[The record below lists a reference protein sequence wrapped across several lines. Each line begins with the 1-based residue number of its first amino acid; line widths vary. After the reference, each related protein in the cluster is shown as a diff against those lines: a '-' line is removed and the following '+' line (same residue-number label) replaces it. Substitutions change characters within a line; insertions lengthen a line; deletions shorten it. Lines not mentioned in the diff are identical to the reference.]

1 MKSYAKNRVD
11 TCGRRDFLAR
21 VAAGTAGIA
30 AGATAMPRASS
41 ALFGRKDSTVALVN
55 TSDHREAAYQS
66 LKPFKSE
73 VEKAIG
79 GRKVVIKVNAGLA
92 APEYA
97 KNSTHADHI
106 RGVLDFVREVYDG
119 PIRLIEGTA
128 GAACSAFIGYENYG
142 YLPIEKEYENV
153 KFEDAND
160 LPYTLQFIR
169 AAKHHPQAINIID
182 VFHDPDVY
190 LISAARMKTHNAV
203 VGTFSLKNVAMG
215 SPVCHYNDRKL
226 AKNAKNEKSKMH
238 GGPGNSGG
246 RELSFNLFMLALLG
260 VRPDL
265 AVIDGVEAIEGNGPW
280 NGEIVEHHVGIAST
294 DFVAADRLCTE
305 LMGIDPRMMKYIEWC
320 EEAGMGTYDID
331 KVKIIGPDYRDLVI
345 NYKMHDRVEQQVEW
359 IHENYE
365 I

>member
-1 MKSYAKNRVD
+1 MHTETKHISD
-11 TCGRRDFLAR
+11 PCGRRRFLTR
-21 VAAGTAGIA
+21 LAAGTAGLA

-41 ALFGRKDSTVALVN
+41 ALFGRKDSRVALVK
-55 TSDHREAAYQS
+55 TDDHREAAYQA
-66 LKPFKSE
+66 LKPFSEE
-73 VEKAIG
+73 VEQAIG

-119 PIRLIEGTA
+119 DIMLTEGTA
-128 GAACSAFIGYENYG
+128 GAACSAFIGFENYG
-142 YLPIEKEYENV
+142 YLPIEKEYRNV

-160 LPYTLQFIR
+160 LPYTNQWIR

-203 VGTFSLKNVAMG
+203 VGTYSLKNVAMG

-226 AKNAKNEKSKMH
+226 PQRDKNEKSRMH

-246 RELSFNLFMLALLG
+246 RELSYNLFLLARLG

-265 AVIDGVEAIEGNGPW
+265 AVIDGVEAIEGDGPW
-280 NGEIVEHHVGIAST
+280 AGEIVEHHVGIAGT

-305 LMGIDPRMMKYIEWC
+305 LMGIDPRMMKYLEWC
-320 EEAGMGTYDID
+320 EEAGMGTYDLD

-345 NYKMHDRVEQQVEW
+345 KYKMNKNVEGQVAW
-359 IHENYE
+359 IYENYDL
-365 I
+365 